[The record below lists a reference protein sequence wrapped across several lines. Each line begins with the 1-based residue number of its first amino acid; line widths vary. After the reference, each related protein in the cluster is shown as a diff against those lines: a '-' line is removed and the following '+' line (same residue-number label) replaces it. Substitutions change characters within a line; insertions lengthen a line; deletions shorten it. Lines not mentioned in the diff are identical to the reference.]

1 MQHIFLVDTAVF
13 GKCHI
18 TIRAHSREEALQTA
32 QGYQDAGE
40 FRSWKYVGL
49 LYIPLYNKS

>member
-1 MQHIFLVDTAVF
+1 MQHIFLVDTASF

-40 FRSWKYVGL
+40 FRSWEYVGL

>member
-1 MQHIFLVDTAVF
+1 MQYIFLVDAFSF

-18 TIRAHSREEALQTA
+18 TIRAHSRESAMKIA

-40 FRSWKYVGL
+40 FRSWEYVGIL
-49 LYIPLYNKS
+49 SISLYNES